1 MPAGQA
7 DPGMAIAYTQ
17 ANTYLSVTTPLGA
30 DILLLTGLHG
40 EEGISSLFYFDL
52 QMVSTDAAV
61 DFSKIVGKSVTV
73 SLNLDDSKAR
83 CINGVVTRF
92 VQTGGNLEFATYHAE
107 LRPWLWWLTLR
118 TDSRI
123 FQMKTT
129 PDIIKAVF
137 SDLGF
142 TDFKDST
149 SATYT
154 ARDYCVQY
162 QESAFDFISRLMEE
176 DGIFYFFEHEDGKHT
191 LVLADASSANV
202 ACPNLATARFHP
214 ASGGQHEFDV
224 IFRWSLEQQ
233 AVPMTYSSDDYNFET
248 PSAELLATKA
258 GSSGRMEV
266 YEYPG
271 GHKAKAGGDGIAAIR
286 LQELQHPALTVRGDS
301 YCRAFVPG
309 YKFAMTKHF
318 RADMNTDY
326 VLHRVAHAATHEGY
340 SNSFAAYPLTVPFR
354 PARITPRT
362 RVMGAQTAAVVGKAG
377 EEIWTDSYGRV
388 KVQFHWDQKG
398 VKDENSS
405 CWVRVAQGWAGQ
417 GWGMMFLPR
426 IGQEV
431 IVSFLEGDPDRPIVT
446 GSVYNAEKTV
456 PYALPGEQTKS
467 TIKSAS
473 SKGSVGNNEFRFED
487 KKDAEEVYV
496 HAQKDMTI
504 KVENDRKKE
513 VLHDEINTIK
523 NDRTTTIQE
532 GNEKL
537 VVSKGDR
544 TVQVETGKE
553 TYAVKGVRDLTVTG
567 NETHTNEADYT
578 QTVTG
583 NYQLKVTGNLLIDV
597 TGTVTIKSA
606 QSVTNEA
613 GTELTNKAGTAL
625 TNQAGTALTNK
636 AGTELKNDAG
646 MNLTNKAAMNLT
658 NDAGIQLNNKA
669 AATQTVDGGGMLT
682 LKGGLVKI
690 N

>member
-1 MPAGQA
+1 
-7 DPGMAIAYTQ
+7 MATAYTQ
-17 ANTYLSVTTPLGA
+17 ENTYLSVSTPLG
-30 DILLLTGLHG
+30 DDVLLLASLHG
-40 EEGISSLFYFDL
+40 EEGMSSLFYFDL
-52 QMVSTDAAV
+52 EMISTDAAV

-73 SLNLDDSKAR
+73 SLSLDDSTAR

-123 FQMKTT
+123 FQEKTT

-142 TDFKDST
+142 TDFKMST
-149 SATYT
+149 TATYT
-154 ARDYCVQY
+154 AREYCVQY
-162 QESAFDFISRLMEE
+162 QETAFDFISRLMEE
-176 DGIFYFFEHEDGKHT
+176 DGIFYFFEHEEGKHT

-202 ACPNLATARFHP
+202 ACPNLAKARFHP
-214 ASGGQHEFDV
+214 NSGSQNEFDV
-224 IFRWSLEQQ
+224 VYRWSLEQQ
-233 AVPMTYSSDDYNFET
+233 AVPMTVKVEDYNFKT
-248 PSAELLATKA
+248 PSAELLATKE
-258 GSSGRMEV
+258 GSTGRMEV

-271 GHKAKAGGDGIAAIR
+271 GHIAKTGGDGIAAIR
-286 LQELQHPALTVRGDS
+286 LQELQHPALSMRGDS

-309 YKFAMTKHF
+309 YKFTLAGHF
-318 RADMNTDY
+318 REDMNSDY
-326 VLHRVAHAATHEGY
+326 VLRRVAHSATHEAY
-340 SNSFAAYPLTVPFR
+340 SNSFEAYPLTVPFR
-354 PARITPRT
+354 PPRVTPRA
-362 RVMGAQTAAVVGKAG
+362 RVHGAQTATVVGKSG
-377 EEIWTDSYGRV
+377 EEIWTDSYGRI
-388 KVQFHWDQKG
+388 KVQFHWDQQGK
-398 VKDENSS
+398 KDENSS
-405 CWVRVAQGWAGQ
+405 CWMRVAQGWAGQ
-417 GWGMMFLPR
+417 GWGIMFLPR

-431 IVSFLEGDPDRPIVT
+431 IVSFLEGNPDRPIVT

-467 TIKSAS
+467 TIKSYS
-473 SKGSVGNNEFRFED
+473 SKGGGGNNEIRFED
-487 KKDAEEVYV
+487 KKDSEEVYV

-504 KVENDRKKE
+504 KVENDRKKD

-553 TYAVKGVRDLTVTG
+553 TYEVKGERLLTVTG
-567 NETHTNEADYT
+567 NETHTNKADFT
-578 QTVTG
+578 QKVTG
-583 NYQLKVTGNLLIDV
+583 KYTLKVTGDLLIDV

-606 QSVTNEA
+606 SSVTSQA
-613 GTELTNKAGTAL
+613 GTELTNKS
-625 TNQAGTALTNK
+625 GTALTNK
-636 AGTELKNDAG
+636 AGTDLKNEAG
-646 MNLTNKAAMNLT
+646 MNLTNKAGMNLT
-658 NDAGIQLNNKA
+658 NDAGIQMENKA
-669 AATQTVDGGGMLT
+669 AASQTVDGGGMLT
-682 LKGGLVKI
+682 VKGGMVKI

>member
-1 MPAGQA
+1 
-7 DPGMAIAYTQ
+7 MATTYTQ
-17 ANTYLSVTTPLGA
+17 DNTYLTVTTPLGA
-30 DILLLTGLHG
+30 DVLMLTSMHG
-40 EEGISSLFYFDL
+40 EEGMSSLFYFDL
-52 QMVSTDAAV
+52 EMVSTDAGL
-61 DFSKIVGKSVTV
+61 DFSQIVGKSVTV
-73 SLNLDDSKAR
+73 SLSLDDSNAR

-92 VQTGGNLEFATYHAE
+92 VQTGGNLNFATYHAE
-107 LRPWLWWLTLR
+107 MRPWLWWLTLR

-123 FQMKTT
+123 FQEKTT

-137 SDLGF
+137 ADLGF
-142 TDFKDST
+142 TDYRVAT

-154 ARDYCVQY
+154 AREYCVQY

-191 LVLADASSANV
+191 LVLADASSANA
-202 ACPNLATARFHP
+202 ACPNLAKARFHP
-214 ASGGQHEFDV
+214 ASGSQNEFDIV
-224 IFRWSLEQQ
+224 YRWSLEQQ
-233 AVPMTYSSDDYNFET
+233 AVPKTFSTEDFNFET
-248 PSAELLATKA
+248 PSAELLAKKE
-258 GSSGRMEV
+258 GSAGRMEV

-271 GHKAKAGGDGIAAIR
+271 GYKAKGAGDGIAAIR
-286 LQELQHPALTVRGDS
+286 LQELQHPALTMRGDS

-309 YKFAMTKHF
+309 YKFALTGHF
-318 RADMNTDY
+318 REDMNTDY
-326 VLHRVAHAATHEGY
+326 VLRRVAHSATHEAY
-340 SNSFAAYPLTVPFR
+340 SNTFDAYPLSVPFR
-354 PARITPRT
+354 PPRITPRA
-362 RVMGAQTAAVVGKAG
+362 RVMGAQTATVVGKSG
-377 EEIWTDSYGRV
+377 EEIWTDKYGRV
-388 KVQFHWDQKG
+388 KVQFHWDQQGK
-398 VKDENSS
+398 KDENSS
-405 CWVRVAQGWAGQ
+405 CWVRVAHGWAGQ

-431 IVSFLEGDPDRPIVT
+431 IVSFLEGDPDRPIIT

-467 TIKSAS
+467 TIMGYS
-473 SKGSVGNNEFRFED
+473 SKGGGGNNEIRFED
-487 KKDAEEVYV
+487 KKDSEEVYV

-504 KVENDRKKE
+504 KAENDRKKD

-553 TYAVKGVRDLTVTG
+553 THEVKGERLLTVTG
-567 NETHTNEADYT
+567 NETHTDKADYT
-578 QTVTG
+578 QNVTG
-583 NYQLKVTGNLLIDV
+583 KYTLKVTGDLLIDV

-606 QSVTNEA
+606 SSVTNQA

-625 TNQAGTALTNK
+625 TNK
-636 AGTELKNDAG
+636 AGTDLTNDAG
-646 MNLTNKAAMNLT
+646 MNLTNKAGMNLT
-658 NDAGIQLNNKA
+658 NDAGIQLQNKA
-669 AATQTVDGGGMLT
+669 AASQTVDGGGMLT

>member
-1 MPAGQA
+1 
-7 DPGMAIAYTQ
+7 MATTYKQ
-17 ANTYLSVTTPLGA
+17 DNTYLTVSTPLGA
-30 DILLLTGLHG
+30 DVLLLTSMHG
-40 EEGISSLFYFDL
+40 EEGMSSLFYFDL
-52 QMVSTDAAV
+52 EMISTDAGL
-61 DFSKIVGKSVTV
+61 DFSQIVGKSVTI
-73 SLNLDDSKAR
+73 SLNLDDSTAR
-83 CINGVVTRF
+83 YINGVVTRF
-92 VQTGGNLEFATYHAE
+92 VQTGGNLNFATYHAE
-107 LRPWLWWLTLR
+107 VRPWLWWLTLR

-123 FQMKTT
+123 FQEKTT

-137 SDLGF
+137 GDLGF
-142 TDFKDST
+142 TDFRVAT

-154 ARDYCVQY
+154 AREYCVQY

-191 LVLADASSANV
+191 LVIADASSANA

-214 ASGGQHEFDV
+214 ASGSQNEFD
-224 IFRWSLEQQ
+224 IIYRWSLEQQ
-233 AVPMTYSSDDYNFET
+233 AVPKTFTLEDFNFET
-248 PSAELLATKA
+248 PSAELLAKKD
-258 GSSGRMEV
+258 GSTGRMEV

-271 GHKAKAGGDGIAAIR
+271 GYKAKADGDGIAAIR
-286 LQELQHPALTVRGDS
+286 LQELQHPALTMRGDS

-309 YKFAMTKHF
+309 YKFAMTGHF
-318 RADMNTDY
+318 RDDMNTNY
-326 VLHRVAHAATHEGY
+326 VLRRVAHSATHEAY
-340 SNSFAAYPLTVPFR
+340 SNTFDAYPLTVPFS
-354 PARITPRT
+354 PPRITPRA
-362 RVMGAQTAAVVGKAG
+362 RVMGAQTATVVGKSG
-377 EEIWTDSYGRV
+377 EEIWTDKYGRV
-388 KVQFHWDQKG
+388 KVQFHWDQQGK
-398 VKDENSS
+398 KDEKSS
-405 CWVRVAQGWAGQ
+405 CWVRVAHGWAGQ

-431 IVSFLEGDPDRPIVT
+431 IVSFLEGDPDRPIIT

-467 TIKSAS
+467 TIMGYS
-473 SKGSVGNNEFRFED
+473 SKGGGGNNEIRFED
-487 KKDAEEVYV
+487 KKDSEEVYV

-504 KVENDRKKE
+504 KVENDRKKD

-553 TYAVKGVRDLTVTG
+553 THEVKGERLLTVTG
-567 NETHTNEADYT
+567 NETHTNKADYT
-578 QTVTG
+578 QKVTG
-583 NYQLKVTGNLLIDV
+583 KYTLKVTGDLLIDV

-606 QSVTNEA
+606 SSVTNQA

-625 TNQAGTALTNK
+625 TNKEGTD
-636 AGTELKNDAG
+636 LKNDAG
-646 MNLTNKAAMNLT
+646 MNLTNKGGMNVT
-658 NDAGIQLNNKA
+658 NDAGIQLENKA
-669 AATQTVDGGGMLT
+669 AASQTVDGGGMLT

>member
-1 MPAGQA
+1 MRTGYKQE
-7 DPGMAIAYTQ
+7 
-17 ANTYLSVTTPLGA
+17 NSYLSVTTPLGA
-30 DILLLTGLHG
+30 DVLLLTGMHG

-52 QMVSTDAAV
+52 EMASDDAGL
-61 DFSKIVGKSVTV
+61 DFSKIVGKSATV
-73 SLNLDDSKAR
+73 SLNLDKTTQR
-83 CINGVVTRF
+83 YVNGIVTRF
-92 VQTGGNLEFATYHAE
+92 VQTGGDRDFATYRAE

-123 FQMKTT
+123 FQTKTT
-129 PDIIKAVF
+129 PEIIKSVF

-142 TDFKDST
+142 TDLKDQMT
-149 SATYT
+149 GTYT

-191 LVLADASSANV
+191 LVLADDSGAIKD
-202 ACPNLATARFHP
+202 CPNRASARFRP
-214 ASGGQHEFDV
+214 ELSTQDDADV
-224 IFRWSLEQQ
+224 VYRWSLEQQ
-233 AVPMTYSSDDYNFET
+233 VIPAKYSADDFNFET
-248 PSAELLATKA
+248 PSADLLASLE

-271 GHKAKAGGDGIAAIR
+271 GHTAKSGGDGKAKIR
-286 LQELQHPALTVRGDS
+286 LQELQQPGISVRGDS

-309 YKFAMTKHF
+309 YKFKLSDHF
-318 RADMNTDY
+318 RTDMNDTY
-326 VLHRVAHAATHEGY
+326 VLRRVAHAATHETY
-340 SNSFAAYPLTVPFR
+340 SNSFEAYPLTVPFR
-354 PARITPRT
+354 APRVTPSA
-362 RVMGAQTAAVVGKAG
+362 RVMGAQTATVVGKSG
-377 EEIWTDSYGRV
+377 EEIWTDKYGRV
-388 KVQFHWDQKG
+388 KVQFHWDQQGK
-398 VKDENSS
+398 KDENSS

-417 GWGMMFLPR
+417 GWGSLFLPR

-431 IVSFLEGDPDRPIVT
+431 IVSFLEGDPDRPIIT

-467 TIKSAS
+467 TIKSNS
-473 SKGSVGNNEFRFED
+473 SKGGGGSNEIRFED
-487 KKDAEEVYV
+487 KKDAEELFV

-504 KVENDRKKE
+504 KVENDRKKD

-544 TVQVETGKE
+544 TVQVATGKE
-553 TYAVKGVRDLTVTG
+553 TYEVKGTRDLTVTG
-567 NETHTNEADYT
+567 NETHTNKADYS
-578 QTVTG
+578 QKVTG
-583 NYQLKVTGNLLIDV
+583 NYELKVTGNLVIDV
-597 TGTVTIKSA
+597 TGTISIKSA

-613 GTELTNKAGTAL
+613 GTELTSKAGTDLLNKAG
-625 TNQAGTALTNK
+625 
-636 AGTELKNDAG
+636 
-646 MNLTNKAAMNLT
+646 MNLT
-658 NDAGIQLNNKA
+658 NDAGMELKNKA
-669 AATQTVDGGGMLT
+669 GMNLTNDAGVQLTNKGGATQTVDGGGMLT
-682 LKGGLVKI
+682 IKGGMVKI

>member
-1 MPAGQA
+1 
-7 DPGMAIAYTQ
+7 MATTYSQ
-17 ANTYLSVTTPLGA
+17 ENSYLSVSTPFGE
-30 DILLLTGLHG
+30 DVLLLSGLHG
-40 EEGISSLFYFDL
+40 EESISSLFFFDL
-52 QMVSTDAAV
+52 EMVCTDAAL

-73 SLNLDDSKAR
+73 SLNLDESKAR
-83 CINGVVTRF
+83 YINGVVTRF
-92 VQTGGNLEFATYHAE
+92 VQTGGNREFANYHAE

-123 FQMKTT
+123 FQAKTT

-137 SDLGF
+137 ADLGF
-142 TDFKDST
+142 NDFKVQT

-154 ARDYCVQY
+154 AREYCVQY

-202 ACPNLATARFHP
+202 ACPNLASVRFHP
-214 ASGGQHEFDV
+214 TLGSQHEFDV
-224 IFRWSLEQQ
+224 IYRWSLEQQ
-233 AVPMTYSSDDYNFET
+233 AVPKTYSVDDYNFET
-248 PSAELLATKA
+248 PSADLLATKA
-258 GSSGRMEV
+258 GSDGRMEV

-271 GHKAKAGGDGIAAIR
+271 GYTAKSGGDGIAAIR

-301 YCRAFVPG
+301 YCRAFVAG
-309 YKFAMTKHF
+309 CKFTMTRHF

-326 VLHRVAHAATHEGY
+326 VLRRVAHAATHEGY
-340 SNSFAAYPLTVPFR
+340 SNSFEAYPLTVPFR
-354 PARITPRT
+354 PPRNTPRA
-362 RVMGAQTAAVVGKAG
+362 RVMGAQTATVVGKSG
-377 EEIWTDSYGRV
+377 EEIWTDQYGRV
-388 KVQFHWDQKG
+388 KVQFHWDQQG
-398 VKDENSS
+398 EKDEKSS

-431 IVSFLEGDPDRPIVT
+431 IVGFLEGNPDRPIIT

-456 PYALPGEQTKS
+456 PYALPGNQTQS
-467 TIKSAS
+467 TIKSYS
-473 SKGSVGNNEFRFED
+473 SKGGGGNNEIRFED

-496 HAQKDMTI
+496 HAQKDMSI
-504 KVENDRKKE
+504 KVENDRKKD
-513 VLHDEINTIK
+513 VLHDEIDTIK
-523 NDRTTTIQE
+523 NDRTATVQE

-553 TYAVKGVRDLTVTG
+553 THEVKGERLLTVTG
-567 NETHTNEADYT
+567 NETHTNKADFT
-578 QTVTG
+578 QKVTG
-583 NYQLKVTGNLLIDV
+583 NYELKVTGNLVIDV

-606 QSVTNEA
+606 QSVTNQ
-613 GTELTNKAGTAL
+613 AGTAL
-625 TNQAGTALTNK
+625 TNKAGTALTNK
-636 AGTELKNDAG
+636 AGTELTNDAG
-646 MNLTNKAAMNLT
+646 MNLTNKAGMNLT
-658 NDAGIQLNNKA
+658 NDAGVQLTNKA
-669 AATQTVDGGGMLT
+669 GATQTVDGGGMLT
-682 LKGGLVKI
+682 VKGGLVKI

>member
-1 MPAGQA
+1 
-7 DPGMAIAYTQ
+7 MATTYTQ
-17 ANTYLSVTTPLGA
+17 DNTYLTVTTPLGA
-30 DILLLTGLHG
+30 DVLMLTSMHG
-40 EEGISSLFYFDL
+40 EEGMSSLFYFDL
-52 QMVSTDAAV
+52 EMVSTDAGL
-61 DFSKIVGKSVTV
+61 DFSQIVGKSVTV
-73 SLNLDDSKAR
+73 SLSLDDSNAR

-92 VQTGGNLEFATYHAE
+92 VQTGGNLNFATYHAE
-107 LRPWLWWLTLR
+107 MRPWLWWLTLR

-123 FQMKTT
+123 FQEKTT

-137 SDLGF
+137 ADLGF
-142 TDFKDST
+142 TDYRVAT

-154 ARDYCVQY
+154 AREYCVQY

-191 LVLADASSANV
+191 LVLADASSANA
-202 ACPNLATARFHP
+202 ACPNLAKARFHP
-214 ASGGQHEFDV
+214 ASGSQNEFDIV
-224 IFRWSLEQQ
+224 YRWSLEQQ
-233 AVPMTYSSDDYNFET
+233 AVPKTFSTEDFNFET
-248 PSAELLATKA
+248 PSAELLAKKE
-258 GSSGRMEV
+258 GSAGRMEV

-271 GHKAKAGGDGIAAIR
+271 GYKAKGAGDGIAAIR
-286 LQELQHPALTVRGDS
+286 LQELQHPALTMRGDS

-309 YKFAMTKHF
+309 YKFALTGHF
-318 RADMNTDY
+318 REDMNTDY
-326 VLHRVAHAATHEGY
+326 VLRRVAHSATHEAY
-340 SNSFAAYPLTVPFR
+340 SNTFDAYPLSVPFR
-354 PARITPRT
+354 PPRITPRA
-362 RVMGAQTAAVVGKAG
+362 RVMGAQTATVVGKSG
-377 EEIWTDSYGRV
+377 EEIWTDKYGRV
-388 KVQFHWDQKG
+388 KVQFHWDQQGK
-398 VKDENSS
+398 KDENSS
-405 CWVRVAQGWAGQ
+405 CWVRVAHGWAGQ

-431 IVSFLEGDPDRPIVT
+431 IVSFLEGDPDRPIIT

-467 TIKSAS
+467 TIMGYS
-473 SKGSVGNNEFRFED
+473 SKGGGGNNEIRFED
-487 KKDAEEVYV
+487 KKDSEEVYA

-504 KVENDRKKE
+504 KVENDRKKD

-553 TYAVKGVRDLTVTG
+553 THEVKGERLLTVTG
-567 NETHTNEADYT
+567 NETHTDKADYT
-578 QTVTG
+578 QNVTG
-583 NYQLKVTGNLLIDV
+583 KYTLKVTGDLLIDV

-606 QSVTNEA
+606 SSVTNQA

-625 TNQAGTALTNK
+625 TNK
-636 AGTELKNDAG
+636 AGTDLTNDAG
-646 MNLTNKAAMNLT
+646 MNLTNKAGMNLT
-658 NDAGIQLNNKA
+658 NDAGIQLQNKA
-669 AATQTVDGGGMLT
+669 AASQTVDGGGMLT

>member
-1 MPAGQA
+1 
-7 DPGMAIAYTQ
+7 MAITYTQ
-17 ANTYLSVTTPLGA
+17 DNTYLTVTTPLGA
-30 DILLLTGLHG
+30 DVLMLTSMHG
-40 EEGISSLFYFDL
+40 EEGMSSLFYFDL
-52 QMVSTDAAV
+52 EMVSTDAGL
-61 DFSKIVGKSVTV
+61 DFSQIVGKSVTV
-73 SLNLDDSKAR
+73 SLSLDDSTAR
-83 CINGVVTRF
+83 SINGVVTRF
-92 VQTGGNLEFATYHAE
+92 VQTGGNLNFATYHAE
-107 LRPWLWWLTLR
+107 MRPWLWWLTLR

-123 FQMKTT
+123 FQEKTT

-142 TDFKDST
+142 TDYRVAT

-154 ARDYCVQY
+154 AREYCVQY

-191 LVLADASSANV
+191 LVLADASSANA
-202 ACPNLATARFHP
+202 ACPNLAKARFHP
-214 ASGGQHEFDV
+214 ASGSQNEFDIV
-224 IFRWSLEQQ
+224 YRWSLEQQ
-233 AVPMTYSSDDYNFET
+233 AVPKTFSTEDFNFET
-248 PSAELLATKA
+248 PSAQLLAKKE
-258 GSSGRMEV
+258 GSAGRMEV

-271 GHKAKAGGDGIAAIR
+271 GYKAKGAGDGIAAIR
-286 LQELQHPALTVRGDS
+286 LQELQHPALTMRGDS

-309 YKFAMTKHF
+309 YKFALTGHF
-318 RADMNTDY
+318 REDMNTDY
-326 VLHRVAHAATHEGY
+326 VLRRVAHSATHEAY
-340 SNSFAAYPLTVPFR
+340 SNTFDAYPLSVPFR
-354 PARITPRT
+354 PPRITPRA
-362 RVMGAQTAAVVGKAG
+362 RVMGAQTATVVGKSG
-377 EEIWTDSYGRV
+377 EEIWTDKYGRV
-388 KVQFHWDQKG
+388 KVQFHWDQQGK
-398 VKDENSS
+398 KDENSS
-405 CWVRVAQGWAGQ
+405 CWVRVAHGWAGQ

-426 IGQEV
+426 MGQEV
-431 IVSFLEGDPDRPIVT
+431 IVSFLEGDPDRPIIT

-467 TIKSAS
+467 TIMGYS
-473 SKGSVGNNEFRFED
+473 SKGGGGNNEIRFED
-487 KKDAEEVYV
+487 KKDSEEVYV

-504 KVENDRKKE
+504 KVENDRKKD

-553 TYAVKGVRDLTVTG
+553 THEVKGERLLTVTG
-567 NETHTNEADYT
+567 NETHTDKADYT
-578 QTVTG
+578 QNVTG
-583 NYQLKVTGNLLIDV
+583 KYTLKVTGDLLIDV

-606 QSVTNEA
+606 SSVTNQA

-625 TNQAGTALTNK
+625 TNK
-636 AGTELKNDAG
+636 AGTDLKNDAG
-646 MNLTNKAAMNLT
+646 MNLTNKAGMNLT
-658 NDAGIQLNNKA
+658 NDAGIQLQNKA
-669 AATQTVDGGGMLT
+669 AASQTVDGGGMLT

>member
-1 MPAGQA
+1 
-7 DPGMAIAYTQ
+7 MATTYTQ
-17 ANTYLSVTTPLGA
+17 DNTYLTVTTPLGA
-30 DILLLTGLHG
+30 DVLMLTSMHG
-40 EEGISSLFYFDL
+40 EEGMSSLFYFDL
-52 QMVSTDAAV
+52 EMVSTDAGL
-61 DFSKIVGKSVTV
+61 DFSQIVGKSVTV
-73 SLNLDDSKAR
+73 SLSLDDSNAR

-92 VQTGGNLEFATYHAE
+92 VQTGGNLNFATYHAE
-107 LRPWLWWLTLR
+107 MRPWLWWLTLR

-123 FQMKTT
+123 FQEKTT

-137 SDLGF
+137 ADLGF
-142 TDFKDST
+142 TDYRVAT

-154 ARDYCVQY
+154 AREYCVQY

-191 LVLADASSANV
+191 LVLADASSANA
-202 ACPNLATARFHP
+202 ACPNLAKVRFHP
-214 ASGGQHEFDV
+214 ASGSQNEFDIV
-224 IFRWSLEQQ
+224 YRWSLEQQ
-233 AVPMTYSSDDYNFET
+233 AVPKTFSTEDFNFET
-248 PSAELLATKA
+248 PSAELLAKKE
-258 GSSGRMEV
+258 GSAGRMEV

-271 GHKAKAGGDGIAAIR
+271 GYKAKSAGDGIAAIR
-286 LQELQHPALTVRGDS
+286 LQELQHPALTMRGDS

-309 YKFAMTKHF
+309 YKFALTGHF
-318 RADMNTDY
+318 REDMNTDY
-326 VLHRVAHAATHEGY
+326 VLRRVAHSATHEAY
-340 SNSFAAYPLTVPFR
+340 SNTFDAYPLSVPFR
-354 PARITPRT
+354 PPRITPRA
-362 RVMGAQTAAVVGKAG
+362 RVMGAQTATVVGKSG
-377 EEIWTDSYGRV
+377 EEIWTDKYGRV
-388 KVQFHWDQKG
+388 KVQFHWDQQGK
-398 VKDENSS
+398 KDENSS
-405 CWVRVAQGWAGQ
+405 CWVRVAHGWAGQ

-431 IVSFLEGDPDRPIVT
+431 IVSFLEGDPDRPIIT

-467 TIKSAS
+467 TIMGYS
-473 SKGSVGNNEFRFED
+473 SKGGGGNNEIRFED
-487 KKDAEEVYV
+487 KKDSEEVYV

-504 KVENDRKKE
+504 KAENDRKKD

-553 TYAVKGVRDLTVTG
+553 THEVKGERLLTVTG
-567 NETHTNEADYT
+567 NETHTDKADYT
-578 QTVTG
+578 QNVTG
-583 NYQLKVTGNLLIDV
+583 KYTLKVTGDLLIDV

-606 QSVTNEA
+606 SSVTNQA

-625 TNQAGTALTNK
+625 TNK
-636 AGTELKNDAG
+636 AGTDLTNDAG
-646 MNLTNKAAMNLT
+646 MNLTNKAGMNLT
-658 NDAGIQLNNKA
+658 NDAGIQLQNKA
-669 AATQTVDGGGMLT
+669 AASQTVDGGGMLT

>member
-1 MPAGQA
+1 
-7 DPGMAIAYTQ
+7 MATTYTQ
-17 ANTYLSVTTPLGA
+17 DNTYLTVTTPLGA
-30 DILLLTGLHG
+30 DVLMLTSMHG
-40 EEGISSLFYFDL
+40 EEGMSSLFYFDL
-52 QMVSTDAAV
+52 EMVSTDAGL
-61 DFSKIVGKSVTV
+61 DFSQIVGKSVTV
-73 SLNLDDSKAR
+73 SLSLDDSNAR

-92 VQTGGNLEFATYHAE
+92 VQTGGNLNFATYHAE
-107 LRPWLWWLTLR
+107 MRPWLWWLTLR

-123 FQMKTT
+123 FQEKTT

-137 SDLGF
+137 ADLGF
-142 TDFKDST
+142 TDYRVAT

-154 ARDYCVQY
+154 AREYCVQY

-191 LVLADASSANV
+191 LVLADASSANA
-202 ACPNLATARFHP
+202 ACPNLAKARFHP
-214 ASGGQHEFDV
+214 ASGSQNEFDIV
-224 IFRWSLEQQ
+224 YRWSLEQQ
-233 AVPMTYSSDDYNFET
+233 AVPKTFSTEDFNFET
-248 PSAELLATKA
+248 PSAELLAKKE
-258 GSSGRMEV
+258 GSAGRMEV

-271 GHKAKAGGDGIAAIR
+271 GYKAKSAGDGIAAIR
-286 LQELQHPALTVRGDS
+286 LQELQHPALTMRGDS

-309 YKFAMTKHF
+309 YKFALTGHF
-318 RADMNTDY
+318 REDMNTDY
-326 VLHRVAHAATHEGY
+326 VLRRVAHSATHEAY
-340 SNSFAAYPLTVPFR
+340 SNTFDAYPLSVPFR
-354 PARITPRT
+354 PPRITPRA
-362 RVMGAQTAAVVGKAG
+362 RVMGAQTATVVGKSG
-377 EEIWTDSYGRV
+377 EEIWTDKYGRV
-388 KVQFHWDQKG
+388 KVQFHWDQQGK
-398 VKDENSS
+398 KDENSS
-405 CWVRVAQGWAGQ
+405 CWVRVAHGWAGQ

-431 IVSFLEGDPDRPIVT
+431 IVSFLEGDPDRPIIT

-467 TIKSAS
+467 TIMGYS
-473 SKGSVGNNEFRFED
+473 SKGGGGNNEIRFED
-487 KKDAEEVYV
+487 KKDSEEVYV

-504 KVENDRKKE
+504 KVENDRKKD

-553 TYAVKGVRDLTVTG
+553 THEVKGERLLTVTG
-567 NETHTNEADYT
+567 NETHTDKADYT
-578 QTVTG
+578 QNVTG
-583 NYQLKVTGNLLIDV
+583 KYTLKVTGDLLIDV

-606 QSVTNEA
+606 SSVTNQA

-625 TNQAGTALTNK
+625 TNK
-636 AGTELKNDAG
+636 AGTDLTNDAG
-646 MNLTNKAAMNLT
+646 MNLTNKAGMNLT
-658 NDAGIQLNNKA
+658 NDAGIQLQNKA
-669 AATQTVDGGGMLT
+669 AASQTVDGGGMLT

>member
-1 MPAGQA
+1 MVTT
-7 DPGMAIAYTQ
+7 YTQ
-17 ANTYLSVTTPLGA
+17 DNTYLTVTTPLGA
-30 DILLLTGLHG
+30 DVLMLTSMHG
-40 EEGISSLFYFDL
+40 EEGMSSLFYFDL
-52 QMVSTDAAV
+52 EMVSTDAGL
-61 DFSKIVGKSVTV
+61 DFSQIVGKSVTV
-73 SLNLDDSKAR
+73 SLSLDYSNAR

-92 VQTGGNLEFATYHAE
+92 VQTGGNLNFATYHAE
-107 LRPWLWWLTLR
+107 MRPWLWWLTLR

-123 FQMKTT
+123 FQEKTT

-137 SDLGF
+137 ADLGF
-142 TDFKDST
+142 TDYRVAT

-154 ARDYCVQY
+154 AREYCVQY

-191 LVLADASSANV
+191 LVLADASSANA
-202 ACPNLATARFHP
+202 ACPNLAKARFHP
-214 ASGGQHEFDV
+214 ASGSQNEFDIV
-224 IFRWSLEQQ
+224 YRWSLEQQ
-233 AVPMTYSSDDYNFET
+233 AVPKTFSTEDFNFET
-248 PSAELLATKA
+248 PSAELLAKKE
-258 GSSGRMEV
+258 GSAGRMEV

-271 GHKAKAGGDGIAAIR
+271 GYKAKGAGDGIAAIR
-286 LQELQHPALTVRGDS
+286 LQELQHPALTMRGDS

-309 YKFAMTKHF
+309 YKFALTGHF
-318 RADMNTDY
+318 REDMNTDY
-326 VLHRVAHAATHEGY
+326 VLRRVAHSATHEAY
-340 SNSFAAYPLTVPFR
+340 SNTFDAYPLSVPFR
-354 PARITPRT
+354 PPRITPRA
-362 RVMGAQTAAVVGKAG
+362 RVMGAQTATVVGKSG
-377 EEIWTDSYGRV
+377 EEIWTDKYGRV
-388 KVQFHWDQKG
+388 KVQFHWDQQGK
-398 VKDENSS
+398 KDENSS
-405 CWVRVAQGWAGQ
+405 CWVRVAHGWAGQ

-431 IVSFLEGDPDRPIVT
+431 IVSFLEGDPDRPIIT

-467 TIKSAS
+467 TIMGYS
-473 SKGSVGNNEFRFED
+473 SKGGGGNNEIRFED
-487 KKDAEEVYV
+487 KKDSEEVYV

-504 KVENDRKKE
+504 KVENDRKKD

-553 TYAVKGVRDLTVTG
+553 THEVKGERLLTVTG
-567 NETHTNEADYT
+567 NETHTDKADYT
-578 QTVTG
+578 QNVTG
-583 NYQLKVTGNLLIDV
+583 KYTLKVTGDLLIDV

-606 QSVTNEA
+606 SSVTNQA

-625 TNQAGTALTNK
+625 TNK
-636 AGTELKNDAG
+636 AGTDLKNDAG
-646 MNLTNKAAMNLT
+646 MNLTNKAGMNLT
-658 NDAGIQLNNKA
+658 NDAGIQLQNKA
-669 AATQTVDGGGMLT
+669 AASQTVDGGGMLT

>member
-1 MPAGQA
+1 
-7 DPGMAIAYTQ
+7 MATTYTQ
-17 ANTYLSVTTPLGA
+17 DNTYLTVTTPLGA
-30 DILLLTGLHG
+30 DVLMLTSMHG
-40 EEGISSLFYFDL
+40 EEGMSSLFYFDL
-52 QMVSTDAAV
+52 EMVSTDAGL
-61 DFSKIVGKSVTV
+61 DFSQIVGKSVTV
-73 SLNLDDSKAR
+73 SLSLDDSNAR

-92 VQTGGNLEFATYHAE
+92 VQTGGNLNFATYHAE
-107 LRPWLWWLTLR
+107 MRPWLWWLTLR

-123 FQMKTT
+123 FQEKTT

-137 SDLGF
+137 ADLGF
-142 TDFKDST
+142 TDYRVAT

-154 ARDYCVQY
+154 AREYCVQY

-191 LVLADASSANV
+191 LVLADASSANA
-202 ACPNLATARFHP
+202 ACPNLAKARFHP
-214 ASGGQHEFDV
+214 ASGSQNEFDIV
-224 IFRWSLEQQ
+224 YRWSLEQQ
-233 AVPMTYSSDDYNFET
+233 AVPKTFSTEDFNFET
-248 PSAELLATKA
+248 PSAELLAKIE
-258 GSSGRMEV
+258 GSAGRMEV

-271 GHKAKAGGDGIAAIR
+271 GYKAKGAGDGIAAIR
-286 LQELQHPALTVRGDS
+286 LQELQHPALTMRGDS

-309 YKFAMTKHF
+309 YKFALTGHF
-318 RADMNTDY
+318 REDMNTDY
-326 VLHRVAHAATHEGY
+326 VLRRVAHSATHEAY
-340 SNSFAAYPLTVPFR
+340 SNTFDAYPLSVPFR
-354 PARITPRT
+354 PPRITPRA
-362 RVMGAQTAAVVGKAG
+362 RVMGAQTATVVGKSG
-377 EEIWTDSYGRV
+377 EEIWTDKYGRV
-388 KVQFHWDQKG
+388 KVQFHWDQQGK
-398 VKDENSS
+398 KDENSS
-405 CWVRVAQGWAGQ
+405 CWVRVAHGWAGQ

-431 IVSFLEGDPDRPIVT
+431 IVSFLEGDPDRPIIT

-467 TIKSAS
+467 TIMGYS
-473 SKGSVGNNEFRFED
+473 SKGGGGNNEIRFED
-487 KKDAEEVYV
+487 KKDSEEVYV

-504 KVENDRKKE
+504 KAENDRKKD

-553 TYAVKGVRDLTVTG
+553 THEVKGERLLTVTG
-567 NETHTNEADYT
+567 NETHTDKADYT
-578 QTVTG
+578 QNVTG
-583 NYQLKVTGNLLIDV
+583 KYTLKVTGDLLIDV

-606 QSVTNEA
+606 SSVTNQA

-625 TNQAGTALTNK
+625 TNK
-636 AGTELKNDAG
+636 AGTDLTNDAG
-646 MNLTNKAAMNLT
+646 MNLTNKAGMNLT
-658 NDAGIQLNNKA
+658 NDAGIQLQNKA
-669 AATQTVDGGGMLT
+669 AASQTVDGGGMLT